1 MSFSKKTE
9 DVDWK
14 WWMRWVQT
22 DARLSLIWL
31 KKGGA
36 HRGPALGGDYQGHVD
51 F

>member
-22 DARLSLIWL
+22 DARSVSNLVEERRSSQ
-31 KKGGA
+31 GA
-36 HRGPALGGDYQGHVD
+36 SSRW
-51 F
+51 